1 MSTSKGRDRL
11 GRGLSALLGEHLEAQ
26 VQEADIRTVKVR
38 SIVPNPY
45 QPRREFSEEELAELA
60 ASIRENGLLQPLVVR
75 PSPGASGRFELVAGE
90 RRFRCVK
97 RLAWDEVSVVVR
109 DVEDKTLLVL
119 ALVENIQR
127 SALNPLEEA
136 EGYRALAEEF
146 GLSQDQ
152 IAQAVG
158 KSRPTVANM
167 LRLLRLPPSVRK
179 LLGQGALS
187 TGHARALLALE
198 DDVRVGELARKAVAD
213 GWSVREMER
222 RVRGDLAKTS
232 GKTTSASAR
241 GESRDPVVLALEDAL
256 RHALGAR
263 VTVKERKKGSGSVE
277 IPFASAEEFERLFQL
292 LTGESPSS
300 ILD

>member
-1 MSTSKGRDRL
+1 MSGSKGRDRL
-11 GRGLSALLGEHLEAQ
+11 GRGLSALLGEHLEDQ
-26 VQEADIRTVKVR
+26 VQEADIRSVKVR
-38 SIVPNPY
+38 SIIPNPY
-45 QPRREFSEEELAELA
+45 QPRREFKPEDLAELE

-75 PSPGASGRFELVAGE
+75 PSPGSSGRFELVAGE

-97 RLAWDEVSVVVR
+97 RLGWEEVSAVVR

-136 EGYRALAEEF
+136 EGYRALADEF
-146 GLSQDQ
+146 DLSQEQ

-158 KSRPTVANM
+158 KSRPAVANM

-179 LLGQGALS
+179 LLGEGSLS

-198 DDVRVGELARKAVAD
+198 SDVRAGELARKAVAD

-222 RVRGDLAKTS
+222 RVRSEAAKASDTTTS
-232 GKTTSASAR
+232 GAAGS
-241 GESRDPVVLALEDAL
+241 GPRDPVVLALEDAL
-256 RHALGAR
+256 RHALGSR
-263 VTVKERKKGSGSVE
+263 VSVRELKKGGGSVE
-277 IPFASAEEFERLFQL
+277 IPFADAE
-292 LTGESPSS
+292 
-300 ILD
+300 

>member
-1 MSTSKGRDRL
+1 
-11 GRGLSALLGEHLEAQ
+11 LLGEHLEDQ
-26 VQEADIRTVKVR
+26 VQEADIRSVKVR
-38 SIVPNPY
+38 SIIPNPY
-45 QPRREFSEEELAELA
+45 QPRREFKPEDLAELE

-75 PSPGASGRFELVAGE
+75 PSPGSSGRFELVAGE

-97 RLAWDEVSVVVR
+97 RLGWEEVSAVVR

-136 EGYRALAEEF
+136 EGYRALADEF
-146 GLSQDQ
+146 DLSQEQ

-158 KSRPTVANM
+158 KSRPAVANM

-179 LLGQGALS
+179 LLGEGSLS

-198 DDVRVGELARKAVAD
+198 SDVRAGELARKAVAD

-222 RVRGDLAKTS
+222 RVRSEAAKASDTTTS
-232 GKTTSASAR
+232 GAAGS
-241 GESRDPVVLALEDAL
+241 GPRDPVVLALEDAL
-256 RHALGAR
+256 RHALGSR
-263 VTVKERKKGSGSVE
+263 VSVRERKKGGGSVE
-277 IPFASAEEFERLFQL
+277 IPFADAEEFERLFKL
-292 LTGESPSS
+292 LTGEAPSS
-300 ILD
+300 VLD